1 MRRLLRSWLSQAR
14 QSSLGKRD
22 KQDSLAQYNTYDARN
37 LFCELVRRVRCG
49 ERIVIA
55 HAGIPVAIMT
65 PFEGPVATRA
75 GVIRAHLVIHTGDAD
90 YNGTASTATPTRSSP
105 AASS

>member
-14 QSSLGKRD
+14 QSSLGRRD

-37 LFCELVRRVRCG
+37 LFCELVRRVRRG

-65 PFEGPVATRA
+65 PFEGPVSTRA
-75 GVIRAHLVIHTGDAD
+75 GVIRAHLVIHTGDAED
-90 YNGTASTATPTRSSP
+90 EAAATPTRSSR